1 MVIDVTDAS
10 FEAEVVQRSRTTPV
24 VVDFWAAWCGPCRQL
39 APVLE
44 RAAAEREGK
53 VVLAK
58 LDTDANPT
66 ISRAFGIQG
75 IPAVK
80 AFKGGREVDDFVGAN
95 PPAVVE
101 RFFDRLV
108 PTEADGLVEA
118 GDEASLRRALELDPA
133 RTDAAVHLA
142 RMLHARGE
150 PDAALELVEPIA
162 GNFAAEGLA
171 ARIRL
176 EQASEDVLGG
186 EVSEAFAALDAGEHA
201 RALERLVDA
210 VPRADGAQ
218 EDLRRVIVA
227 VLDELGVEHP
237 LAREYRRRLASALY

>member
-1 MVIDVTDAS
+1 MIIDVTDAT
-10 FEAEVVQRSRTTPV
+10 FEAEVIERSRTTPV

-66 ISRAFGIQG
+66 TSRAFGIQG

-80 AFKGGREVDDFVGAN
+80 AFKDGREVDEFVGAH

-108 PTEADGLVEA
+108 PSEADALVEA
-118 GDEASLRRALELDPA
+118 GDEASLRRAVELDPT
-133 RTDAAVHLA
+133 RTDAVVRLA
-142 RMLHARGE
+142 RLLHARGE
-150 PDAALELVEPIA
+150 ADAALELVDPIA
-162 GNFAAEGLA
+162 GDFAAEGLA

-176 EQASEDVLGG
+176 ERAPAEAVGGGLG
-186 EVSEAFAALDAGEHA
+186 EAFAALDAGEQE
-201 RALERLVDA
+201 RALERLVAA
-210 VPRADGAQ
+210 VADVDGAK

-227 VLDELGVEHP
+227 VLNDLGVEHP
-237 LAREYRRRLASALY
+237 VAREYRRRLASALY